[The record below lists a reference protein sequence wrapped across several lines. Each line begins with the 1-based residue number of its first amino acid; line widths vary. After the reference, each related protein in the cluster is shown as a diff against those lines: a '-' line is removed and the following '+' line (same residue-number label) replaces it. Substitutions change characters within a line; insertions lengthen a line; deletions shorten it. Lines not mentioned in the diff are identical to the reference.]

1 MNKYLLPLALAS
13 CTPEYEL
20 ECPTEVARLEEACD
34 NTSVIGKND
43 NRELIE
49 AINATKRC
57 VGEDLR
63 IICHNDGW
71 SNFVTYEKRK
81 TRATR

>member
-1 MNKYLLPLALAS
+1 MKEYFLPLALAS
-13 CTPEYEL
+13 CASEYEEQCPAETQAL
-20 ECPTEVARLEEACD
+20 ETACD
-34 NTSVIGKND
+34 NTSVVGKND

-49 AINATKRC
+49 AISATKQC
-57 VGEDLR
+57 IGEDLK